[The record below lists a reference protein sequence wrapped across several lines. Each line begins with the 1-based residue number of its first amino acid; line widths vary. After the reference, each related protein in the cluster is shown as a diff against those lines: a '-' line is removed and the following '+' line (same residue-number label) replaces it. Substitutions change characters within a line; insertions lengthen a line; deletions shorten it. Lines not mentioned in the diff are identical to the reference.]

1 MNDLPATS
9 QQATEQHPH
18 VAIITA
24 TALKHG
30 RAIYYGATYAEAD
43 RALRVWFAVFATEQS
58 ILIGLPPVA
67 SRRADAAPNP
77 ATARIKTMERWAQQF
92 IAEGTTFE
100 ILPVQTSNPLEDLLH
115 DLKDE
120 AHPKYEAAVKAAV
133 ARVALD
139 LVR

>member
-9 QQATEQHPH
+9 QEAIEQHPH
-18 VAIITA
+18 VAIITTA
-24 TALKHG
+24 TLKHG
-30 RAIYYGATYAEAD
+30 RAIYYGASFAEAD
-43 RALRVWFAVFATEQS
+43 RALRVWFAVFAAEQS

-92 IAEGTTFE
+92 IAEGTTFQT
-100 ILPVQTSNPLEDLLH
+100 LPVQISNPLEDLLH

-120 AHPKYEAAVKAAV
+120 ARPKYKAVVNAAV
-133 ARVALD
+133 ARGAPD